1 MSRYNRYKFLKKYY
15 SHFCIVFLDK
25 VNIGIGRIIVNNEDL
40 EISDISYIVIDNL
53 NIVKIFKSSNNKYEK
68 YFYYYGI
75 KKILKVFK

>member
-25 VNIGIGRIIVNNEDL
+25 VNIGIDSIIVNNEDL
-40 EISDISYIVIDNL
+40 KIGDISYIIIDNL
-53 NIVKIFKSSNNKYEK
+53 NIVKIFKADNNKYEK